1 MKPIG
6 LYIHIPFCAK
16 KCKYCDFISF
26 AGKNEKIQEYI
37 ECLQK
42 ELVMVGEQNKQD
54 NQEGRDELLE
64 VATVYFGGG
73 TPSFL
78 PAEEIQKIMDT
89 IREHFILKQD
99 CEITIEI
106 NPGTASREKL
116 LTYQK
121 AGINRLSIGL
131 QAIQEHV
138 LNVIGRIHDYQKFE
152 ETYQIARELGF
163 QNINVDLMIGLPK
176 QNVVDVEKSVEKVI
190 SLNPEHISVYS
201 LIVEEGT
208 KLAQEIQEEC
218 LVLPKEETER
228 KEYWTVK
235 KMLEEAG
242 YVHYEISNFAKPG
255 KESRHN
261 TDCWSQKEYMGFG
274 IAAHSYTDG
283 IRYSNTEDLEKYITN
298 IQKDKAEDNFIF
310 HEKQDAEAK
319 MKEYMLLGLRKIQG
333 VEISRFKEKYGINP
347 IYYYRL
353 ELDQLVRDDLLEVDD
368 DVIKLTK
375 RGIDLA
381 NLVWEKFI

>member
-42 ELVMVGEQNKQD
+42 ELVMVGKQNKQD

-310 HEKQDAEAK
+310 HEKQDTEAK

-353 ELDQLVRDDLLEVDD
+353 ELDQLVRDDLVEVDD
-368 DVIKLTK
+368 DFIKLTK

-381 NLVWEKFI
+381 NLVWEKFV

>member
-1 MKPIG
+1 MKPMGI
-6 LYIHIPFCAK
+6 YIHIPFCAK
-16 KCKYCDFISF
+16 KCEYCDFVSF
-26 AGKNEKIQEYI
+26 AGKEEKMLAYTES
-37 ECLQK
+37 LRK
-42 ELVMVGEQNKQD
+42 ELEMVGKQNAQD
-54 NQEGRDELLE
+54 QQEGKDDLLE
-64 VATVYFGGG
+64 IETIYLGGG

-78 PAEEIQKIMDT
+78 PAEEIQKMLAT
-89 IREHFILKQD
+89 IQENFVLKKG
-99 CEITIEI
+99 CEITIEV
-106 NPGTASREKL
+106 NPGTITKEKL
-116 LTYQK
+116 VAYQE

-152 ETYQIARELGF
+152 ETYQMARELGF

-208 KLAQEIQEEC
+208 KLAQEIQEGS
-218 LVLPKEETER
+218 LILPKEETER

-255 KESRHN
+255 KASRHN

-310 HEKQDAEAK
+310 HEKQDTEAQ

-333 VEISRFKEKYGINP
+333 VEISKFKEKYGINP

-353 ELDQLVRDDLLEVDD
+353 ELDQLVRDDLVEVDD
-368 DVIKLTK
+368 DFIKLTK
-375 RGIDLA
+375 RGIDFA
-381 NLVWEKFI
+381 NLVWEKFV

>member
-42 ELVMVGEQNKQD
+42 ELVMVGKQNKQD

-201 LIVEEGT
+201 LIVEERT

>member
-16 KCKYCDFISF
+16 KCKYCDFVSF
-26 AGKNEKIQEYI
+26 VGESKKIQEYI

-42 ELVMVGEQNKQD
+42 ELIMVGAQNKQD

-89 IREHFILKQD
+89 IRKHFILKQD

-106 NPGTASREKL
+106 NPGTASREKF

-152 ETYQIARELGF
+152 ETYQMARELGF

-176 QNVVDVEKSVEKVI
+176 QNVVDVEKSVEKII

-208 KLAQEIQEEC
+208 KLAQEIQEGS
-218 LVLPKEETER
+218 LILPKEETER

-255 KESRHN
+255 KASRHN

-310 HEKQDAEAK
+310 HEKQDVEAQ

-353 ELDQLVRDDLLEVDD
+353 ELDQLVRDDLVEVDD
-368 DVIKLTK
+368 DFIKLTK
-375 RGIDLA
+375 RGIDFA
-381 NLVWEKFI
+381 NLVWEKFV